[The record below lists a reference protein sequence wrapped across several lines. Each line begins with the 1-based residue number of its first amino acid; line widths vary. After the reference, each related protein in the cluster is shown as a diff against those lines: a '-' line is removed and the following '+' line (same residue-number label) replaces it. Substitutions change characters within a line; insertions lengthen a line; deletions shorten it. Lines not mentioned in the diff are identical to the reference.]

1 VRARVLRWYR
11 RHRRD
16 LPWRRTRDPYAIW
29 VAETMLQ
36 QTRSETV
43 QRYFARFLGRFPTV
57 AALARARESA
67 VLTLWSG
74 LGYYS
79 RARHLHRAARR
90 IVAAHAGSVPADPEA
105 LRALPGVGRY
115 TAGAVASIAFGR
127 AEPVLDGNVAR
138 VLARWFGVRGDPLTS
153 AVQAALWKLAA
164 ALVSSRAAGE
174 WNQAL
179 MELGATLCTTRR
191 PGCGR
196 CPVRSEC
203 AARREGAIDAIP
215 GRTRRPATRRVR
227 RAALVVERRFRV
239 LLLRRDTGRLLRG
252 LWEFP
257 AIDAREHECDEG
269 AARRLLV
276 ELGDPGGSLRSQGR
290 ILHTIMNRRIET
302 AVFRAR
308 LEGNVARG
316 LRAARW
322 FRPDE
327 LAHVPL
333 SAAGMRIARLLGL
346 TPGFPDESR
355 ARPVPRLGVCGG
367 R

>member
-1 VRARVLRWYR
+1 VLRWYR

-29 VAETMLQ
+29 IAETMLQ

-57 AALARARESA
+57 SELARARESA

-90 IVAAHAGSVPADPEA
+90 IVAAHEGRVPADPKA

-127 AEPVLDGNVAR
+127 AEPVLDGNVSR
-138 VLARWFGVRGDPLTS
+138 VLARWFGVRGDPRS
-153 AVQAALWKLAA
+153 GAVQAALWKLAA
-164 ALVSSRAAGE
+164 ALVSWRAAGE

-179 MELGATLCTTRR
+179 MELGATLCTPRH

-203 AARREGAIDAIP
+203 AAHRDGAIDAIP
-215 GRTRRPATRRVR
+215 GRTQRPATRRVR
-227 RAALVVERRFRV
+227 RAALVVERRSRF

-257 AIDAREHECDEG
+257 AIDAREHERDEEV
-269 AARRLLV
+269 ARRLLD
-276 ELGDPGGSLRSQGR
+276 ELGDADGTLHSQGR
-290 ILHTIMNRRIET
+290 IRHTIMNRRIET
-302 AVFRAR
+302 AVFRIR
-308 LEGNVARG
+308 LDGDVGHG
-316 LRAARW
+316 LGAAHW

-327 LAHVPL
+327 LSRVPL
-333 SAAGMRIARLLGL
+333 SALGLRIAKLL
-346 TPGFPDESR
+346 R
-355 ARPVPRLGVCGG
+355 ARP
-367 R
+367 

>member
-1 VRARVLRWYR
+1 
-11 RHRRD
+11 
-16 LPWRRTRDPYAIW
+16 
-29 VAETMLQ
+29 MLQ

-90 IVAAHAGSVPADPEA
+90 VVTAHEGRVPADPEA

-138 VLARWFGVRGDPLTS
+138 VLARWFGVRGDPRSS
-153 AVQAALWKLAA
+153 AVQARLWELATG
-164 ALVSSRAAGE
+164 LVHGRAPGD

-179 MELGATLCTTRR
+179 MELGATLCTPRR
-191 PGCGR
+191 PSCAR

-203 AARREGAIDAIP
+203 AARRDATIDAIP

-227 RAALVVERRFRV
+227 RAALVIERRSRV
-239 LLLRRDTGRLLRG
+239 LLIRRDTGQFLRG

-257 AIDAREHECDEG
+257 AIDAREHERGEG
-269 AARRLLV
+269 AARRLLG
-276 ELGDPGGSLRSQGR
+276 ELGDAGGSLRSQGR

-302 AVFRAR
+302 AVFHAQ
-308 LEGNVARG
+308 LEGNIARG
-316 LRAARW
+316 PRTARW
-322 FRPDE
+322 FRRAE
-327 LAHVPL
+327 LLRLPL
-333 SAAGMRIARLLGL
+333 SAVGLRIAGLLGSRL
-346 TPGFPDESR
+346 HAGFSRQRPRSPGPSF
-355 ARPVPRLGVCGG
+355 
-367 R
+367 